1 MKAVRGI
8 LLAQMAKRLEGQ
20 HLSVTTDGWTSC
32 ANGTYHSFTVSLMYD
47 GWNMRTLSLDCS
59 KATGSA
65 KGEDLAESVIAQV
78 KKHKLEGRVTA
89 FTTDCEPS
97 MVKAGR
103 LVEEQGVAEHHG
115 CCNHRLHCT
124 TGIVFN
130 GPGVQET
137 MALSRLVRRY
147 ITSSQAAQR
156 WGGGAWSPKR

>member
-1 MKAVRGI
+1 MQTAR
-8 LLAQMAKRLEGQ
+8 Q
-20 HLSVTTDGWTSC
+20 
-32 ANGTYHSFTVSLMYD
+32 HSFTVSLIDD

-103 LVEEQGVAEHHG
+103 LVEGQGVAEHHG
-115 CCNHRLHCT
+115 CCNHRLECT
-124 TGIVFN
+124 TRVVFKK
-130 GPGVQET
+130 PGAQET
-137 MALSRLVRRY
+137 MALSRLVVGRY
-147 ITSSQAAQR
+147 TTPSQAAQR
-156 WGGGAWSPKR
+156 LGESLEFLKMPS